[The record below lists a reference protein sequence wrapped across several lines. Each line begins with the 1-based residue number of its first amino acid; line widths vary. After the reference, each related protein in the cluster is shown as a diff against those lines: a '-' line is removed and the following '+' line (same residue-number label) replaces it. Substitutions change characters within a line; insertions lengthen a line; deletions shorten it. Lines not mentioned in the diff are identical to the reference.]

1 MIDLTTTSPN
11 AVYTEHCKAGDL
23 AYQVDLNSGKPVFYP
38 RVVAPGSGSTRLEW
52 RISKGLGTV
61 YATTV
66 VANRNAPDHNVV
78 LVDMDEGFRLMS
90 RVEEIEAMA
99 VKIGM
104 RVHVR
109 MAPAEGDQPPYP
121 VFTLTGEGA

>member
-11 AVYTEHCKAGDL
+11 AIYAAHCKAGQL
-23 AYQVDLNSGKPVFYP
+23 AYQVDLDSGKSVFYP

-61 YATTV
+61 YATTAI
-66 VANRNAPDHNVV
+66 ANRNAPDHNVV

-90 RVEEIEAMA
+90 RVEGMDALA

-104 RVHVR
+104 RVQVR

-121 VFTLTGEGA
+121 VFTLAGASA